1 VIQEQDDEHYMG
13 YLVLQRI
20 NDNTSIIIDG
30 QQRLTTVTLI
40 IIAAL
45 YQLKELVEKND
56 HPEDNQRRLD
66 GSAAQLHR
74 RPQSRQSCAAPR

>member
-1 VIQEQDDEHYMG
+1 MIQKQDDEHYMG

-45 YQLKELVEKND
+45 Y
-56 HPEDNQRRLD
+56 
-66 GSAAQLHR
+66 
-74 RPQSRQSCAAPR
+74 